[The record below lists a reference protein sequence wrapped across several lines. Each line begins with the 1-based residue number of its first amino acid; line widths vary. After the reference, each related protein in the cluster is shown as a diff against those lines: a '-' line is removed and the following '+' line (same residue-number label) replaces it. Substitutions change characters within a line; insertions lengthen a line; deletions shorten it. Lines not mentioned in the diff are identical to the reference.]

1 MWAKDLGRGVK
12 PRAWTLGYEGLSAEG
27 LFGAL
32 EEAHI
37 ETLVDVRER
46 PQSRK
51 PGFSKNALAR
61 RAAQSGRGYVHI
73 GALGTPPAT
82 REAFR
87 KDGDW
92 AQMRREYLR
101 HLKGQGESLAQLKG
115 LIGAGRCALL
125 CYERDAA
132 DCHRSIL
139 CAELEKEGYVFTH
152 LRPASPAKPA
162 RSSGA
167 KLSDFA

>member
-1 MWAKDLGRGVK
+1 VPKPCCPASEERSLRLRRGHLG
-12 PRAWTLGYEGLSAEG
+12 E
-27 LFGAL
+27 
-32 EEAHI
+32 
-37 ETLVDVRER
+37 
-46 PQSRK
+46 
-51 PGFSKNALAR
+51 
-61 RAAQSGRGYVHI
+61 
-73 GALGTPPAT
+73 
-82 REAFR
+82 
-87 KDGDW
+87 
-92 AQMRREYLR
+92 RREYLR